1 MLGASAYNTQVT
13 YWPPAGQS
21 GFGGY
26 TFGTPELIL
35 VRWEERTDKFVNSV
49 GEEKIAKAIVYTPS
63 ECAVGGYLAKGDLT
77 STADPTAVTTA
88 FEIQRA
94 DSIPDLRGLNQEN
107 RNFL

>member
-1 MLGASAYNTQVT
+1 MLGASAYNQQIT
-13 YWPPAGQS
+13 YWSPGEQS

-26 TFGTPELIL
+26 TFSSPQLLL
-35 VRWEERTDKFVNSV
+35 VRWEERTDKFLNSV
-49 GEEKIAKAIVYTPS
+49 GEEKIAKAIVYTPT
-63 ECAVGGYLAKGDLT
+63 ECAVGGYVAKGDQTAT
-77 STADPTAVTTA
+77 SDPTTLSIA